1 MNKRVLLVI
10 DQIASGGAEKILLEL
25 NNYLKS
31 QGYSTKIFSL
41 YGNNETIAAS
51 GLKNNSANIVIKYI
65 QQKILFK
72 KLRKYASSF
81 SPDIIFSFLE
91 RSNVLVSKLDIDAT
105 KIVTVHNILSIQ
117 YRKLNSLINKFVKSD
132 INRAYSK
139 VDKIIVVSDNIRQD
153 LIQEYNIPSNKIFT
167 INNRIDKAEIIKQAS
182 EPITE
187 FELDNDS
194 CYITNIGRF
203 CYQKAQWKIVK
214 VIKKLKTEYPQLNVK
229 GLIIGEGILKSKLM
243 EFISDL
249 NLEKDIIILPYQS
262 NPYKFIAKSN
272 LFLLPSFFEGCPIV
286 LSEVVALGIPFVGS
300 EKAIPKEYFD
310 VNSSYWKDATFEISE
325 FEEFGACLGPET
337 EDITNKIMNQMKTKS
352 SVIGTRIWNNS
363 NDKKN
368 QFEEYVDLF

>member
-10 DQIASGGAEKILLEL
+10 DQIASGGAEKILLEF

-132 INRAYSK
+132 I
-139 VDKIIVVSDNIRQD
+139 
-153 LIQEYNIPSNKIFT
+153 
-167 INNRIDKAEIIKQAS
+167 
-182 EPITE
+182 
-187 FELDNDS
+187 
-194 CYITNIGRF
+194 IGRI
-203 CYQKAQWKIVK
+203 QK
-214 VIKKLKTEYPQLNVK
+214 
-229 GLIIGEGILKSKLM
+229 
-243 EFISDL
+243 
-249 NLEKDIIILPYQS
+249 
-262 NPYKFIAKSN
+262 
-272 LFLLPSFFEGCPIV
+272 
-286 LSEVVALGIPFVGS
+286 
-300 EKAIPKEYFD
+300 
-310 VNSSYWKDATFEISE
+310 
-325 FEEFGACLGPET
+325 
-337 EDITNKIMNQMKTKS
+337 
-352 SVIGTRIWNNS
+352 
-363 NDKKN
+363 
-368 QFEEYVDLF
+368 

>member
-10 DQIASGGAEKILLEL
+10 DQIASGGAEKILLEF

-41 YGNNETIAAS
+41 YGNNETIADS
-51 GLKNNSANIVIKYI
+51 GLKKNSANFVIKYI

-81 SPDIIFSFLE
+81 SPDIVFSFLE
-91 RSNVLVSKLDIDAT
+91 RSNVIVSKLDIDAT

-117 YRKLNSLINKFVKSD
+117 YRKLNSLINKFVKLD

-153 LIQEYNIPSNKIFT
+153 LIHEYNIHRNKIFT
-167 INNRIDKAEIIKQAS
+167 INNRIDKTEIIKRAS

-187 FELDNDS
+187 FEFDNDS

-203 CYQKAQWKIVK
+203 CHQKAQWKIVK

-229 GLIIGEGILKSKLM
+229 GLIIGEGMLKSKLM

-310 VNSSYWKDATFEISE
+310 ANSSYWKDATFEISE

-337 EDITNKIMNQMKTKS
+337 EDIANKIMNQMKTKS

>member
-1 MNKRVLLVI
+1 
-10 DQIASGGAEKILLEL
+10 
-25 NNYLKS
+25 
-31 QGYSTKIFSL
+31 
-41 YGNNETIAAS
+41 
-51 GLKNNSANIVIKYI
+51 
-65 QQKILFK
+65 
-72 KLRKYASSF
+72 
-81 SPDIIFSFLE
+81 
-91 RSNVLVSKLDIDAT
+91 
-105 KIVTVHNILSIQ
+105 
-117 YRKLNSLINKFVKSD
+117 
-132 INRAYSK
+132 
-139 VDKIIVVSDNIRQD
+139 
-153 LIQEYNIPSNKIFT
+153 
-167 INNRIDKAEIIKQAS
+167 
-182 EPITE
+182 
-187 FELDNDS
+187 
-194 CYITNIGRF
+194 
-203 CYQKAQWKIVK
+203 
-214 VIKKLKTEYPQLNVK
+214 
-229 GLIIGEGILKSKLM
+229 M

-325 FEEFGACLGPET
+325 FEEFGACLGPDT